1 MDRRFF
7 LHGLLAGVAGPALAN
22 GPAQSVRPV
31 MRPDGALPSAQEL
44 VRASKL
50 SGQTSLV
57 FSDLKDGRILASS
70 SPLRA
75 LPPASVAKASTALY
89 GLERLGSAFC
99 FETQLGYTGKIIDGR
114 LDGDLVL
121 LGGGDPTLTT
131 DDLANLASQAKAA
144 GLREVTGRL
153 LIWGGRLPQSDMID
167 ASQPDHVGYNPAVS
181 GMNLNFNRVHFEWRM
196 AQSGYEISLQA
207 RAARYRPSVQTI
219 AMDVVDRSA
228 PVFAYQD
235 MPEREQW
242 SVARGALGKKG
253 GRWLP
258 VRVPIAY
265 VADVMTT
272 LLRSHGI
279 VVKGYAE
286 ATSLPSIKVLATVQS
301 RPLEEICAD
310 MLKYST
316 NLTAEC
322 VGLTASGALN
332 LRQSAKAM
340 SVWVEQEF
348 GTGHVD
354 LVDHSGLG
362 DASRVAARDVVRV
375 LASDKAQ
382 RRLRPILKPFKLR
395 DSEDG
400 AEAYDVQAK
409 TGTLNFVSGLAGY
422 ADVSGNPESSVAFA
436 IFSADLPTRRQLSK
450 AERERPPGGR
460 TWSRRARVL
469 QSRLIRRFGAIQ

>member
-1 MDRRFF
+1 
-7 LHGLLAGVAGPALAN
+7 
-22 GPAQSVRPV
+22 

-57 FSDLKDGRILASS
+57 FSYLKDGRILASS

-75 LPPASVAKASTALY
+75 LPPSSVAKALTALY

-121 LGGGDPTLTT
+121 LGCGDPTLTT
-131 DDLANLASQAKAA
+131 DDFANLASQAKAA

-219 AMDVVDRSA
+219 AIDVVDRSA

-235 MPEREQW
+235 IPEREQW
-242 SVARGALGKKG
+242 SVARGALCKKG

-322 VGLTASGALN
+322 VGLTA
-332 LRQSAKAM
+332 
-340 SVWVEQEF
+340 
-348 GTGHVD
+348 
-354 LVDHSGLG
+354 
-362 DASRVAARDVVRV
+362 
-375 LASDKAQ
+375 
-382 RRLRPILKPFKLR
+382 
-395 DSEDG
+395 
-400 AEAYDVQAK
+400 
-409 TGTLNFVSGLAGY
+409 
-422 ADVSGNPESSVAFA
+422 
-436 IFSADLPTRRQLSK
+436 
-450 AERERPPGGR
+450 
-460 TWSRRARVL
+460 
-469 QSRLIRRFGAIQ
+469 

>member
-7 LHGLLAGVAGPALAN
+7 LHGLFASVAGPALAN
-22 GPAQSVRPV
+22 SPAQSVRPI
-31 MRPDGALPSAQEL
+31 MRPYGTLTSAQEL

-50 SGQTSLV
+50 TGQTSLV

-75 LPPASVAKASTALY
+75 LPPASVAKVLTALY
-89 GLERLGSAFC
+89 GLERLGSEFR
-99 FETQLGYTGKIIDGR
+99 FETRLGYTGTLVDGR
-114 LDGDLVL
+114 LEGDLVL

-131 DDLANLASQAKAA
+131 DDLAYLAAQAKAA
-144 GLREVTGRL
+144 GLREITGRL
-153 LIWGGRLPQSDMID
+153 LVWGGRLPQSDMID

-181 GMNLNFNRVHFEWRM
+181 GMNLNFNRVHFEWRA

-207 RAARYRPSVQTI
+207 RTARYRPSVQNI
-219 AMDVVDRSA
+219 AMDVVERSA
-228 PVFAYQD
+228 PIFAYRD
-235 MPEREQW
+235 MPEQEQW
-242 SVARGALGKKG
+242 SVALGALGKKG

-265 VADVMTT
+265 AADVMTT

-279 VVKGYAE
+279 VANGYVE
-286 ATSLPSIKVLATVQS
+286 ATSMPAMDVLSTVQS

-322 VGLTASGALN
+322 VGLAASGASS
-332 LRQSAKAM
+332 LRQSAVAM
-340 SVWVEQEF
+340 SAWVEQEY
-348 GTGHVD
+348 GVRRMD

-362 DASRVAARDVVRV
+362 DASRVAARDVVKV
-375 LASDKAQ
+375 LASEKAQ
-382 RRLRPILKPFKLR
+382 HRLRPILKPFKLR
-395 DSEDG
+395 DSDD
-400 AEAYDVQAK
+400 AEPYDVKAK

-422 ADVSGNPESSVAFA
+422 ADFLGDSEGSVAFA
-436 IFSADLPTRRQLSK
+436 IFSADLPTRGQLSK

-460 TWSRRARVL
+460 AWSRRARLL
-469 QSRLIRRFGAIQ
+469 QSRLIRRFGAMK

>member
-7 LHGLLAGVAGPALAN
+7 LHGLFASVAGPALAN
-22 GPAQSVRPV
+22 SPAQSVRPV

-70 SPLRA
+70 SPRRA
-75 LPPASVAKASTALY
+75 LPPASVAKALTALY
-89 GLERLGSAFC
+89 GLERLGPEFR
-99 FETQLGYTGKIIDGR
+99 FETRLGYAGTLVDGR
-114 LDGDLVL
+114 LEGDLVL
-121 LGGGDPTLTT
+121 LGGGDPTLAT
-131 DDLANLASQAKAA
+131 DDLAYLAAQAKAA

-153 LIWGGRLPQSDMID
+153 LVWGGHLPQSDMID

-181 GMNLNFNRVHFEWRM
+181 GMNLNFNRVHFEWQA

-207 RAARYRPSVQTI
+207 RTARYRPSVQTI

-228 PVFAYQD
+228 PVFAYRD
-235 MPEREQW
+235 MPEQEQW

-265 VADVMTT
+265 AADVMTT

-279 VVKGYAE
+279 VANGYAE
-286 ATSLPSIKVLATVQS
+286 ATSVPSIDVLSTVQS

-322 VGLTASGALN
+322 VGLAASGASS
-332 LRQSAKAM
+332 LRQSAEAM
-340 SVWVEQEF
+340 SAWVEQEF
-348 GTGHVD
+348 GARRMD

-362 DASRVAARDVVRV
+362 DVSRVAARDVVKV

-382 RRLRPILKPFKLR
+382 NRLRPILKPFKLR
-395 DSEDG
+395 DGDDPES
-400 AEAYDVQAK
+400 YDVKAK

-422 ADVSGNPESSVAFA
+422 ADVPGDSERSVAFA
-436 IFSADLPTRRQLSK
+436 IFSADLPTRGRLSK

-460 TWSRRARVL
+460 AWSRRARVL
-469 QSRLIRRFGAIQ
+469 QSRLIRRFGAAK